1 MGGARRLA
9 RYGTDVAREAKEA
22 SNKEA
27 FLIIGDGSDQPGM
40 QTDSNPDHYTQTSRD
55 VRDISMQKI
64 TGFFTEVMRRY
75 LPDPF
80 VFAIGLTLLTMVLA
94 FLIEGKGVTALTT
107 SWGNGFWSLLAFT
120 TQMAVILAMGYVLAT
135 APLTERFLDRIVAAV
150 HTPRGAIIVATL
162 VGGLGS
168 YLNWGFGLVIG
179 GVVARKLA
187 MSVKGVHYPLIIASA
202 YSGFTLYGLGLSA
215 SIPVLISTKG
225 HPMEAQMGV
234 IPLSETI
241 FSVPML
247 LTSLVVLITLP
258 LLNAWLHP
266 KPGQKVVE
274 YDPAIEQR
282 ASPVATTPEPSEA
295 KTIASR
301 LNNSRVLSY
310 LIGALGIGY
319 VVLHFRSGGT
329 MDLNLINFMILFLGI
344 ILLGTPIRYVEKL
357 NEGIRTIGGII
368 LQYPFYAGIM
378 AIMASSGLVN
388 TFSEVFVK
396 IATPHTLP
404 FWGLISSFFINF
416 FAPSGGG
423 HWVIQGPFMIQ
434 AAKAIGASVGH
445 TATAVMLGN
454 SWNDLIQPFWILPA
468 LALSKLKLKDI
479 MGYTVIMMFW
489 IGIVYAVAVLA
500 WG

>member
-1 MGGARRLA
+1 
-9 RYGTDVAREAKEA
+9 
-22 SNKEA
+22 
-27 FLIIGDGSDQPGM
+27 
-40 QTDSNPDHYTQTSRD
+40 
-55 VRDISMQKI
+55 MQKI
-64 TGFFTEVMRRY
+64 TGFFTELMRKY

-80 VFAIGLTLLTMVLA
+80 VFAIGLTLLTMILAVLVQGQG
-94 FLIEGKGVTALTT
+94 IVALTT
-107 SWGNGFWSLLAFT
+107 SWGKGFWTLLAFT

-135 APLTERFLDRIVAAV
+135 APLTERFLDRIVMRV
-150 HTPRGAIIVATL
+150 HDPRVAIIVATL
-162 VGGLGS
+162 VGGIGS

-179 GVVARKLA
+179 GIVARKLA
-187 MSVKGVHYPLIIASA
+187 LSVKGVHYPLIIASA

-225 HPMEAQMGV
+225 HPMEGQMGV

-241 FSVPML
+241 FSPTML
-247 LTSLVVLITLP
+247 ITSLVVLITLP

-266 KPGQKVVE
+266 KPGQPVTEIDRTLEERTRSAQAAVPA
-274 YDPAIEQR
+274 DPGEEN
-282 ASPVATTPEPSEA
+282 TF
-295 KTIASR
+295 ASR
-301 LNNSRVLSY
+301 LNNSRLLSG
-310 LIGALGIGY
+310 LIGLIGVVY
-319 VVLHFRSGGT
+319 VVLYFHGGGT
-329 MDLNLINFMILFLGI
+329 MDLNLINFIILFLGI

-357 NEGIRTIGGII
+357 NEGIRTISGII

-388 TFSEVFVK
+388 TFSAFFVR

-423 HWVIQGPFMIQ
+423 HWVIQGPFMIE

-454 SWNDLIQPFWILPA
+454 AWNDLIQPFWILPA

-489 IGIVYAVAVLA
+489 IGIVYTVAILA

>member
-1 MGGARRLA
+1 
-9 RYGTDVAREAKEA
+9 
-22 SNKEA
+22 
-27 FLIIGDGSDQPGM
+27 
-40 QTDSNPDHYTQTSRD
+40 
-55 VRDISMQKI
+55 MQKI
-64 TGFFTEVMRRY
+64 TAFFTELMRRY

-94 FLIEGKGVTALTT
+94 VLVQGQAVTALTM
-107 SWGNGFWSLLAFT
+107 SWGKGFWALLAFT

-135 APLTERFLDRIVAAV
+135 APLTEHLLDRVVARVHDPRVAV
-150 HTPRGAIIVATL
+150 IVATL
-162 VGGLGS
+162 VGGVGS
-168 YLNWGFGLVIG
+168 YLNWGFGLVVG
-179 GVVARKLA
+179 GIVARKLA
-187 MSVKGVHYPLIIASA
+187 LRVRGVHYPLIIASA

-225 HPMEAQMGV
+225 HPLEAQMGV

-241 FSVPML
+241 FSPTML
-247 LTSLVVLITLP
+247 LTSLAVIVTLP

-266 KPGQKVVE
+266 KPGQPVTEIDRSLE
-274 YDPAIEQR
+274 YAPKD
-282 ASPVATTPEPSEA
+282 ASTESEA
-295 KTIASR
+295 DKSDEAGTLANR

-310 LIGALGIGY
+310 SIGAIGIVY
-319 VVLHFRSGGT
+319 VAIYFRSGGS
-329 MDLNLINFMILFLGI
+329 MDLNLINFIILFLGI

-388 TFSEVFVK
+388 TFSQFFVK
-396 IATPHTLP
+396 IATPATLP
-404 FWGLISSFFINF
+404 FWGLISSFVINF

-423 HWVIQGPFMIQ
+423 HWVIQGPFMIE

-445 TATAVMLGN
+445 TSTAVMLGN
-454 SWNDLIQPFWILPA
+454 AWNDLVQPFWILPA

-479 MGYTVIMMFW
+479 MGYTVIMMIW
-489 IGIVYAVAVLA
+489 IGIVYSVAILA